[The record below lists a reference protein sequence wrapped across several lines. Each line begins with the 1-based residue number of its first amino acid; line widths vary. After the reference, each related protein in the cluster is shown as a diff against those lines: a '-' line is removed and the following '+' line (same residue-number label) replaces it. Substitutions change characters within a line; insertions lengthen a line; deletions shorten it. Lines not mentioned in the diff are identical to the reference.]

1 LFRVIQS
8 FIGRFGEFHAAG
20 FASAAGMDLGFDHD
34 NMSAQA
40 LGDGAGFIF
49 FHYHFAARDR
59 HAKFGE
65 DRFGLVFVDLHAG
78 SIGFRRVALNSA
90 KISGN

>member
-1 LFRVIQS
+1 
-8 FIGRFGEFHAAG
+8 
-20 FASAAGMDLGFDHD
+20 MNLGFDHD
-34 NMSAQA
+34 HRRAEA

-49 FHYHFAARDR
+49 FYHHFAARDR

-65 DRFGLVFVDLHAG
+65 DRFGLVFVNLHAG

-90 KISGN
+90 RISGN